1 MKKAASLPGKQSQP
15 GKKKYETPQMVCYG
29 TVAKLTAGSTGG
41 GSDGPTHPH
50 TKMCW
55 IAEVI
60 YGVDAPPTHLIRA
73 WLTDCYERREPW
85 SLMVVPIYRRFGER
99 VAGFLRTYPAFNCVF
114 RPLFDLGVTRALR
127 ERARQTFTLAR
138 IGAPS

>member
-1 MKKAASLPGKQSQP
+1 MNKNTTLTRDGSQP
-15 GKKKYETPQMVCYG
+15 GKKKYESPRVVCYG
-29 TVAKLTAGSTGG
+29 TVAKLTRGGTGN

-50 TKMCW
+50 TRTCW
-55 IAEVI
+55 IAEVL
-60 YGVDAPPTHLIRA
+60 YGIDAPRTQLVRA
-73 WLTDCYERREPW
+73 WLTECYERREPW
-85 SLMVVPIYRRFGER
+85 SLVVVPLYRRFGQR